1 MTALLQLAAFALG
14 VYLAIRM
21 IAALY
26 GAVDVWHMI
35 AKAWPRV
42 VADVFVWGVTTG
54 VIAWLMHGPYRS
66 SLVWGLLI
74 YLAFYLSIWPL
85 ARLYIAG
92 RRTDR
97 SAPPPP

>member
-35 AKAWPRV
+35 ATAWPRV
-42 VADVFVWGVTTG
+42 VADVFVWGATTG
-54 VIAWLMHGPYRS
+54 VISWLMHGPYRS
-66 SLVWGLLI
+66 SLVWGVLI

-92 RRTDR
+92 RRTDQHID
-97 SAPPPP
+97 

>member
-1 MTALLQLAAFALG
+1 MTALLHFAAFALG

-54 VIAWLMHGPYRS
+54 VIAWLMRGPYRS

-85 ARLYIAG
+85 ARLYIAV

-97 SAPPPP
+97 SAPPPS